1 LDNKKTQ
8 LPTATTIDHVGF
20 TVPDLS
26 EAISFFEGV
35 GFELLYQEGPYR
47 DRGDALRRQV
57 DVDPEAEYSLAMLRF
72 GSTTTL
78 ELLEYRT
85 AEATSAPPRNS
96 DHSAAHLGLRVTDI
110 DRAAEWLRSHADVE
124 VLDGPVTVEDGPSA
138 GLRWI
143 YVRAPWGLQLEL
155 VELPP
160 ALLS

>member
-1 LDNKKTQ
+1 MAKQ
-8 LPTATTIDHVGF
+8 LPSATTIDHVGF
-20 TVPDLS
+20 TVPDLA
-26 EAISFFEGV
+26 EAVSFFEGL
-35 GFELLYQEGPYR
+35 GFEILYEEGPYR
-47 DRGDALRRQV
+47 DSGDALRRQV
-57 DVDPEAEYSLAMLRF
+57 DVDPQAEYRLAMLRF

-78 ELLEYRT
+78 ELLEYRV

-110 DRAAEWLRSHADVE
+110 DQAAEWLRNRQDVQILE
-124 VLDGPVTVEDGPSA
+124 GPVSVEEGPSA

>member
-1 LDNKKTQ
+1 MTEK
-8 LPTATTIDHVGF
+8 LPTATTMDHLGF
-20 TVPDLS
+20 TVPNLA
-26 EAISFFEGV
+26 EAVSFFEGL
-35 GFELLYQEGPYR
+35 GFESLYKEGPYR
-47 DRGDALRRQV
+47 DSGDALRRQV
-57 DVDPEAEYSLAMLRF
+57 DVDPDAEYSLAMLRF

-85 AEATSAPPRNS
+85 PEATTAPPRNS

-110 DRAAEWLRSHADVE
+110 DEAVAWLRARDDVD

-160 ALLS
+160 GMPT

>member
-1 LDNKKTQ
+1 MAEQ
-8 LPTATTIDHVGF
+8 LPTATTMDHLGF
-20 TVPDLS
+20 TVPDLT
-26 EAISFFEGV
+26 EAVSFFESL
-35 GFELLYQEGPYR
+35 GFELLYEEGPYR
-47 DRGDALRRQV
+47 DTGDALRRQV
-57 DVDPEAEYSLAMLRF
+57 DVDPDAEYSLAMLRF

-85 AEATSAPPRNS
+85 KEATMEPPQNS

-110 DRAAEWLRSHADVE
+110 DQAVEWLRRRADTE
-124 VLDGPVTVEDGPSA
+124 ILEGPVTVEGGPSA

-160 ALLS
+160 EMLSQL